1 MFCTNCGTKFEGKFC
16 PNCGTPATGT
26 VAATPPISTP
36 SGAGPDPSEE
46 QVLWE
51 GQPAGLVGKAKS
63 AGNINGV
70 KYTVTNQ
77 RIIVEH
83 GLIGKKKEE
92 MEVGKIKDYNVKQS
106 VAERLQKIGDIL
118 IISTDLTTPKIV
130 LEKVEDP
137 DHVKE
142 IIRSAVLRYR
152 KGLNI
157 TRIERV

>member
-1 MFCTNCGTKFEGKFC
+1 MFCTNCGTQFEGKFC
-16 PNCGTPATGT
+16 PNCGTPAGGA
-26 VAATPPISTP
+26 VFAAPQVSTP

-63 AGNINGV
+63 AGNINSV
-70 KYTVTNQ
+70 KYTVTSQ

-92 MEVGKIKDYNVKQS
+92 MEVGKIKDYSVKQS
-106 VAERLQKIGDIL
+106 VAERLQKIGNIL
-118 IISTDLTTPKIV
+118 IISTDLTTPNIV

-137 DHVKE
+137 DHIKE

-152 KGLNI
+152 KSMNI
-157 TRIERV
+157 TRIEHI